1 MYPCRRL
8 EADLILYHYNLMG
21 AGRLGFCRNTFLVA
35 IDAKITWISW
45 KGDLAWQESIKGGKK
60 RVLGCC

>member
-1 MYPCRRL
+1 
-8 EADLILYHYNLMG
+8 MG